1 MSNPNSNVAFLL
13 RRNAQERPNTL
24 AVKTP
29 VSVGPEGEIAHDTLT
44 FSELDRRTD
53 AAARFLRAAGIGP
66 GTRTLLALKPG
77 ASLITGLYALLKVG
91 AVPIALDPGMGRK
104 QALACVERTQPTA
117 LLGTRRAYWL
127 SHLPLRAL
135 KTLKTRVNVES
146 RDWSEAVEVAPSN
159 LPDSFHR
166 AEENDLAAILFTSGS
181 TGTPKGVCYT
191 HGMLAA
197 QVQLIR
203 STYGLGPGDIDFPLL
218 PAFSLFNPAL
228 GATTVAPLMD
238 PAHPA
243 AADPDVLLAALRQ
256 EGATSSFGS
265 PTLWDIL
272 ARAAEARGL
281 RLPALR
287 FILTAGAP
295 VPPGLLARLKRLA
308 PNAAIHTPYGATE
321 CLPVSTIE
329 SQEIL
334 TETST
339 ATRQGQ
345 GTCVG
350 KPVTGVEIRII
361 RPHPGVLAHLEEAT
375 ACTVGQVGEV
385 VVTGTTVTREY
396 DRLPE
401 ATRAAKTQDATGR
414 TWHRMGD
421 LGALDVR
428 GRLWFHGRGVEQL
441 HTAEGDLTTESIEPA
456 FADHPQVRRCALI
469 GLGSAGQHLPIL
481 VVEARSFPA
490 RALEAEN
497 LAAELRQHAA
507 LNPLALKVQRIV
519 FQRSLPVDRRHNAK
533 IHRLTL
539 TRHWSSRP
547 FPSEAECDDHNYET

>member
-1 MSNPNSNVAFLL
+1 MSNPNPNVAFLL
-13 RRNAQERPNTL
+13 RRNAQERPNAL

-29 VSVGPEGEIAHDTLT
+29 VSVGPGGEVAHDALT
-44 FSELDRRTD
+44 FSELDRQTD
-53 AAARFLRAAGIGP
+53 AAARFLRAAGVGP
-66 GTRTLLALKPG
+66 STRTLLALKPG

-91 AVPIALDPGMGRK
+91 AVPIALDPGMDRK
-104 QALACVERTQPTA
+104 TALACVERTRPTA
-117 LLGTRRAYWL
+117 LIGTRRAYLL

-135 KTLKTRVNVES
+135 KSLKTRINVEG
-146 RDWSEAVEVAPSN
+146 RDWSEAVEVAPSH
-159 LPDSFHR
+159 LPDTLHR
-166 AEENDLAAILFTSGS
+166 AEANDLAAILFTSGS

-203 STYGLGPGDIDFPLL
+203 TTYGLGPGDIDFPLL

-228 GATTVAPLMD
+228 GSTTVAPLMD

-243 AADPDVLLAALRQ
+243 AADPYLLLEALRH

-265 PTLWDIL
+265 PTLWDLL
-272 ARAAEARGL
+272 ARAAEARDL
-281 RLPALR
+281 HLPALR

-329 SQEIL
+329 AQEIL
-334 TETST
+334 HETSL

-350 KPVTGVEIRII
+350 KPVAGVEIRVI
-361 RPHPGVLAHLEEAT
+361 RPHAGILNQLEDAVN
-375 ACTVGQVGEV
+375 CLPGQVGEV
-385 VVTGTTVTREY
+385 IVTGPTVTREY
-396 DRLPE
+396 DGLPE
-401 ATRAAKTQDATGR
+401 ATRAAKTRDASGR

-421 LGALDVR
+421 LGALDAR

-441 HTAEGDLTTESIEPA
+441 HTAAGDLTTESIEPA
-456 FADHPQVRRCALI
+456 FANHPQVRRCALI
-469 GLGSAGQHLPIL
+469 GLGNAGQQRPIL
-481 VVEARSFPA
+481 VVEARVFPT
-490 RALEAEN
+490 RSLEAEN
-497 LAAELRQHAA
+497 FAAELRQHAG
-507 LNPLALKVQRIV
+507 LNPLSLKVERVV

-539 TRHWSSRP
+539 ARHWSNKP
-547 FPSEAECDDHNYET
+547 FPVEGECDALAYKI